1 MIRIGVTKK
10 GFQMR
15 VYIKYLIIYSQIEET
30 ADKRVLV
37 TGDGLILIEMQQ
49 DVQSMIYLSY
59 LLHKLHNQEVDR

>member
-1 MIRIGVTKK
+1 
-10 GFQMR
+10 MR